1 MARTTPLTI
10 VLERVGDEDIH
21 EGPGSG
27 SIYPGYICQFES
39 GGSGTLE
46 ACSTAGIKNVVVA
59 VENPYDD
66 DNSKAAI
73 NSPYTSG
80 QTVRYIFPR
89 PGDLLYLYGTGV
101 AAKEKYTAY
110 KASTATDGYVEET
123 AGSAAEIFGY
133 AWDTVDTSGATSG
146 TRVKVR
152 VV

>member
-46 ACSTAGIKNVVVA
+46 ACATAGIRNVAVA

-89 PGDLLYLYGTGV
+89 PGDLLYLYGTKV
-101 AAKEKYTAY
+101 SCVEKYTGL
-110 KASTATDGYVEET
+110 KASTNTDGYVE
-123 AGSAAEIFGY
+123 AGKQTSGSLFGY
-133 AWDTVDTSGATSG
+133 AWETVDTTGATSG